1 MRHIEIKIIVGIPD
15 CDYIDPSEIKRYTK
29 EDFKSW
35 FDSCFYDGDSED
47 RVNLLGVNVD
57 TDYEE
62 NLDSLLEDV
71 DIGDLD
77 GAMG

>member
-15 CDYIDPSEIKRYTK
+15 CDYIDPSEIKQFVK
-29 EDFKSW
+29 EDFKDW
-35 FDSCFYDGDSED
+35 FDACFYDGDSED

-62 NLDSLLEDV
+62 NLDSLLEDIN
-71 DIGDLD
+71 DIIV
-77 GAMG
+77 